1 MRFIT
6 DYKLENFILNTKW
19 EDLPEEVRTRAR
31 VCLIDLM
38 GALLVG
44 SCSDQ
49 FTAGVELAKTIFG
62 QGNIAIIGSEK
73 RFSFMGAATA
83 MGHSSNA
90 YDIDD
95 GHNIIRAHPGTSFI
109 GGVLAAAYEKD
120 ISYKELLTTL
130 VVSYE
135 TIIRMGQAIMDYY
148 KFAHSSGT
156 FGAVGIAAG
165 VGRLYG
171 FTKEQMNNVL
181 SVAEFNAPL
190 GPGIRSVEY
199 PSMNKDGV
207 PFGVMI
213 GSLAVMETL
222 CGFIGNKNLLEADEY
237 RHYLDD
243 LYENYEIMNLY
254 FKPYTCC
261 RWAHPAI
268 DSCLEIM
275 RKYNITHQD
284 IKQVTI
290 YTFKPATM
298 LSKIIPK
305 TADEAQYNIAYPV
318 AAAIVTGDFGL
329 NQITR
334 EAFNNPEIIS
344 LMSKLSFQVDPDID
358 KQFPQ
363 KRICRAKIITN
374 NNEKYISSDCEPRG
388 EAHENI
394 GIKWISEK
402 FKRIT
407 EPLITDNFKDYI
419 LDIMEK
425 ELDFSIVKLVDEIN
439 ANLKSLEKAPCHLL
453 GFENTNVEKTNWK
466 KSAEFLVTRDSR
478 NVYKNLKLR
487 I

>member
-1 MRFIT
+1 MHFESN
-6 DYKLENFILNTKW
+6 YKLENFILNTKW
-19 EDLPEEVRTRAR
+19 EDLPEEVQIRAK
-31 VCLIDLM
+31 VCFIDLL
-38 GALLVG
+38 GALLIG
-44 SCSDQ
+44 SCSEL
-49 FTAGVELAKTIFG
+49 FMTGVSLAKSVFG
-62 QGNIAIIGSEK
+62 LGNIAVIGSKE
-73 RFSFMGAATA
+73 RFSFMGAATV

-109 GGVLAAAYEKD
+109 GGILAAAYEKE

-135 TIIRMGQAIMDYY
+135 TTIRMGQAIMDYY

-156 FGAVGIAAG
+156 FGAVGTAAG
-165 VGRLYG
+165 VGRIYR

-190 GPGIRSVEY
+190 VPGIRSVEY

-213 GSLAVMETL
+213 GALAVMETL
-222 CGFIGNKNLLEADEY
+222 CGFTGNKNLLEADEY

-243 LYENYEIMNLY
+243 LQDNYEIMNLY

-275 RKYNITHQD
+275 RNNGITHKD
-284 IKQVTI
+284 IKNVTI

-298 LSKIIPK
+298 LSKMIPK
-305 TADEAQYNIAYPV
+305 TSDEAQYNIAYPV
-318 AAAIVTGDFGL
+318 AAAIVNGDFGL
-329 NQITR
+329 NQIKG
-334 EAFNNPEIIS
+334 EAFKNPDIIS
-344 LMSKLSFQVDPDID
+344 MMSKLSFQADPDID

-363 KRICRAKIITN
+363 KRICRAEIITN
-374 NNEKYISSDCEPRG
+374 NNEKYVSSECEPRG

-394 GIKWISEK
+394 GIDWISDK
-402 FKRIT
+402 FKRLTIPVIT
-407 EPLITDNFKDYI
+407 QSAQERILKMAKYELELPICVLI
-419 LDIMEK
+419 
-425 ELDFSIVKLVDEIN
+425 DEIN
-439 ANLKSLEKAPCHLL
+439 R
-453 GFENTNVEKTNWK
+453 
-466 KSAEFLVTRDSR
+466 FLYSGS
-478 NVYKNLKLR
+478 
-487 I
+487 